1 MHPIRRLLLVCAGLA
16 ALTLAFGFERGSE
29 WFSAIGITIFVIRG
43 LLRRRREKQL
53 IAIAKGM
60 IEDTTLPGLP
70 PVAFIPSPEDQSR
83 VVIVRRGEHG
93 WLPHWT
99 CFHWTRAMN
108 LAMKLN
114 QELGVT
120 RAQALAMMA
129 GVQVGWGSP
138 TADPANWTG
147 EWADGQPNVYTGPEI
162 A

>member
-1 MHPIRRLLLVCAGLA
+1 MRPVRQFFLACAGLIV
-16 ALTLAFGFERGSE
+16 LMLVFGPERGSE
-29 WFSAIGITIFVIRG
+29 WFSAIGITIFVIRW

-53 IAIAKGM
+53 IAIARGM

-70 PVAFIPSPEDQSR
+70 PIAFIPSPEDRSR
-83 VVIVRRGEHG
+83 VVIVRRGEYG
-93 WLPHWT
+93 CLPHWT
-99 CFHWTRAMN
+99 CFHWTRAMD

-114 QELGVT
+114 KELGVT

-129 GVQVGWGSP
+129 GVQVGWGLP
-138 TADPANWTG
+138 TADPTNWTG